1 MRNLLV
7 AAELELE
14 LAGAAGKRAQ
24 AGGVI
29 GDLCVRDGRL
39 DRGRAGRDAVAG
51 AHALDAAAA
60 SRHIAHHGAGV
71 AVGHG
76 DGKVCH
82 RLEKHGLC
90 LVDCLLEAD
99 ARRGLEGHLVGV
111 DGVIRALV
119 DGDLDVDHRVAG
131 EHAVLH
137 GLLDALVDGGD
148 EAARNVAADDLI
160 DELVTRAGVR
170 LDAEP
175 TIAVLAGA
183 AGLLLVAALGGG
195 DSADG
200 LAVRDAQGNG
210 VRRHA
215 GARLEAVEQDADL
228 RLADGGDD
236 GLAGVLV
243 TIDLEGRVCV
253 SGLLEEGVE
262 LALGSALIGLDGN
275 AVERVGEAERGGL
288 DLAGHAEGVARLGLE
303 LGNDDD
309 VASGGGR
316 DVRGVL
322 AAHEI
327 QVTEALG
334 LTRAGV
340 GELDAGGKG
349 ACQDLEE
356 GKAAVLRVVQG
367 LEGKGDGT
375 VVVGRDVKLLAVNQ
389 RDAAEVCH
397 GREPRDDGIHEGD
410 DALLLDAAAREHGDK
425 DALGDGLGQQALEL
439 VLRDLLA
446 LEVLHH
452 DLVVG
457 LGNEVGELR
466 AGVFGSLGIGGGDVG
481 DHGLAALEVAGLHV
495 NDVDDALEGVA
506 GAHGD
511 GDLAKLVAK
520 ALLQSGERE
529 VIVGVGAI
537 DAVDEDGAR
546 EREVLGGIPQTSG
559 HSAGAACGVD
569 HEQRGLASA
578 HRGVGIADEVRIARS
593 VENVDAGALPL
604 DGSDRGRDRE
614 SALAFLAVVIQRGL
628 SAGVASQ
635 TGGAA
640 RQVKHGLGQHGLA
653 HAALA
658 HKDHVLHA
666 FWCFCC
672 HDASFVGVVR
682 VMQRTLLQTIPT

>member
-1 MRNLLV
+1 M
-7 AAELELE
+7 
-14 LAGAAGKRAQ
+14 
-24 AGGVI
+24 
-29 GDLCVRDGRL
+29 
-39 DRGRAGRDAVAG
+39 
-51 AHALDAAAA
+51 
-60 SRHIAHHGAGV
+60 
-71 AVGHG
+71 
-76 DGKVCH
+76 
-82 RLEKHGLC
+82 
-90 LVDCLLEAD
+90 
-99 ARRGLEGHLVGV
+99 
-111 DGVIRALV
+111 IRALV
-119 DGDLDVDHRVAG
+119 DGNLDVNHRVAG

-148 EAARNVAADDLI
+148 EAARDVAADDLI
-160 DELVTRAGVR
+160 DELVARAGVR
-170 LDAEP
+170 LDTKPA
-175 TIAVLAGA
+175 IAVLAGA

-195 DSADG
+195 DAADG
-200 LAVRDAQGNG
+200 LAVRDAKGNG

-327 QVTEALG
+327 QVAEALG
-334 LTRAGV
+334 LTRASI

-349 ACQDLEE
+349 ACKDLKE

-375 VVVGRDVKLLAVNQ
+375 VVVRRDVKLLAVDQ
-389 RDAAEVCH
+389 RDAAEVGH
-397 GREPRDDGIHEGD
+397 GREPRDDGVHEGD
-410 DALLLDAAAREHGDK
+410 DTLLFDAAAREHGDK

-466 AGVFGSLGIGGGDVG
+466 AGVFGCLGIGDGDIS

-495 NDVDDALEGVA
+495 NDVDDALESVA

-520 ALLQSGERE
+520 ALLQGGKRK

-537 DAVDEDGAR
+537 DAVDEDGAC
-546 EREVLGGIPQTSG
+546 EREVLGGVPQARG
-559 HSAGAACGVD
+559 HGAGAACGVD
-569 HEQRGLASA
+569 HE
-578 HRGVGIADEVRIARS
+578 
-593 VENVDAGALPL
+593 
-604 DGSDRGRDRE
+604 
-614 SALAFLAVVIQRGL
+614 
-628 SAGVASQ
+628 
-635 TGGAA
+635 
-640 RQVKHGLGQHGLA
+640 
-653 HAALA
+653 
-658 HKDHVLHA
+658 
-666 FWCFCC
+666 
-672 HDASFVGVVR
+672 
-682 VMQRTLLQTIPT
+682 